1 MIYLEQVTP
10 LAQTLIDSAQLDETG
25 NYKLE
30 LCDVDRTPALYNL
43 VCNGD
48 KIPLFLQGGD
58 RLTVT
63 GRTCGAQLY
72 GRRV

>member
-30 LCDVDRTPALYNL
+30 LCDVDRTPALYTWSATAIRFP
-43 VCNGD
+43 CSCRAE
-48 KIPLFLQGGD
+48 I
-58 RLTVT
+58 
-63 GRTCGAQLY
+63 A
-72 GRRV
+72 

>member
-48 KIPLFLQGGD
+48 KIPLFL
-58 RLTVT
+58 
-63 GRTCGAQLY
+63 
-72 GRRV
+72 

>member
-30 LCDVDRTPALYNL
+30 LCDGPYSGALQP
-43 VCNGD
+43 G
-48 KIPLFLQGGD
+48 LQ
-58 RLTVT
+58 
-63 GRTCGAQLY
+63 
-72 GRRV
+72 RR